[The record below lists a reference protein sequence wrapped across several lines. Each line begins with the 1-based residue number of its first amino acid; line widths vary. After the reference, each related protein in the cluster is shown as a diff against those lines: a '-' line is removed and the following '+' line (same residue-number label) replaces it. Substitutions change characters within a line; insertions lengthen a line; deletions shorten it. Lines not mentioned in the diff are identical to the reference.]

1 MSGQPSKRRK
11 LSKEKKPR
19 GEVRDVI
26 ADALQVPY
34 LYFSSQHNDV
44 SDAKFNFLKVLIIA
58 RECPATDFLGACT
71 TSKDAPPPFLFLN
84 AVV

>member
-34 LYFSSQHNDV
+34 IFLPTVHSDV
-44 SDAKFNFLKVLIIA
+44 SEIYTLSVL
-58 RECPATDFLGACT
+58 F
-71 TSKDAPPPFLFLN
+71 SPFSVFSVC
-84 AVV
+84 A